1 MVADDCV
8 GSDSDQTEEHDKKP
22 AFPVGFGSR
31 TAEVGAEPEKDQK
44 QDHVRCHARKGKQ
57 VWNMGNVTYK
67 IQQQKCL
74 GNEPCGMLPF
84 PELHAEEEQY
94 DRGGTLDHPV
104 HFCGN

>member
-1 MVADDCV
+1 
-8 GSDSDQTEEHDKKP
+8 
-22 AFPVGFGSR
+22 
-31 TAEVGAEPEKDQK
+31 
-44 QDHVRCHARKGKQ
+44 
-57 VWNMGNVTYK
+57 MGNVTYK

-84 PELHAEEEQY
+84 PELQAEEEQY